1 MTKLASRLGVALGE
15 DFFIAPKHVKLD
27 PISTLR
33 EGIFA
38 VGVATGTKDIHDS
51 VIDAR
56 AAASHVYNF
65 VGDGTARLSPY
76 KPIHEGECDLCGKC
90 VEACSRGAV
99 SLDGSEPIFDQ
110 MSCNGCG
117 ACVSACG
124 RECLTI
130 PNYTFEGLISE
141 VQGLLSGTEGD
152 VAVIGF
158 FDDNISYTAADN
170 AGTARLHY
178 PTNVKIVRMPST
190 ALLNKDTM
198 LKTLSLGAD
207 GILVCEI
214 ENSHEAG
221 LAERLVEEVR
231 EKLKT
236 TGIEPERIRFQPMVL
251 PIFKMLPKFMTD
263 YIEQIKKLGKMT
275 PERRTSLLS
284 Y

>member
-1 MTKLASRLGVALGE
+1 
-15 DFFIAPKHVKLD
+15 
-27 PISTLR
+27 
-33 EGIFA
+33 FA

-65 VGDGTARLSPY
+65 VGDGTAKLSPY
-76 KPIHEGECDLCGKC
+76 KPIHEGECDLCGGC

-99 SLDGSEPIFDQ
+99 SLGGSGPTFDQ

-117 ACVSACG
+117 ACVSACS
-124 RECLTI
+124 RKCLTI

-141 VQGLLSGTEGD
+141 VQGLLSGTEED
-152 VAVIGF
+152 VAIVGF

-207 GILVCEI
+207 GIMVCEI
-214 ENSHEAG
+214 ENSHEAE
-221 LAERLVEEVR
+221 LALKLVGEVK
-231 EKLKT
+231 EKLTAK
-236 TGIEPERIRFQPMVL
+236 GVEPERIRFQPMVL

-263 YIEQIKKLGKMT
+263 YTEQIKKLGKMM
-275 PERRTSLLS
+275 PEKRIALLS